1 MRGTVYKST
10 GSWHSVKNNEG
21 VEFKCRIKGRLRLDD
36 LGSTNPIA
44 VGDVVE
50 FDIENNTDSR
60 NGIII
65 KVHDRKNY
73 ILRKSVNLSKQTQI
87 LAANIDILFL
97 VITINNPVTT
107 TNFIDRFLITS
118 NAYSIDTV
126 LLFNKMDIYNKDE
139 TIQLDK
145 LVNLYENIGYKCVKV
160 SATKDLNIKEI
171 ISLIKGKTI
180 MFGGHSGSGKSSI
193 INCINPELNLKIGNI
208 SSQHLQGKHT
218 TTYAE
223 LFDIDFGARVID
235 TPGIKGFG
243 IVNFE
248 KNEIGDFFPEFF
260 QNKNKCKFNN
270 CLHID
275 EPDCFIKELVS
286 SNKINISRYENYKQ
300 IIMQDDLKYRQ

>member
-21 VEFKCRIKGRLRLDD
+21 VEFECRIKGKLRLDD
-36 LGSTNPIA
+36 LQSTNPIA

-50 FDIENNTDSR
+50 FDIENHTNST

-73 ILRKSVNLSKQTQI
+73 ILRKSVNLSKQTHI

-97 VITINNPVTT
+97 VVTIKTPITT
-107 TNFIDRFLITS
+107 TNFIDRFLIAS
-118 NAYSIDTV
+118 NAYSIDTI
-126 LLFNKMDIYNKDE
+126 LLFNKMDIYNKDDI
-139 TIQLDK
+139 TQLEMM
-145 LVNLYENIGYKCVKV
+145 VNLYENVGYKCIKV
-160 SATKDLNIKEI
+160 SAIRGLNIKEI
-171 ISLIKGKTI
+171 ISLIRGKTI
-180 MFGGHSGSGKSSI
+180 MFGGHSGTGKSSI
-193 INCINPELNLKIGNI
+193 INCISPELKIKTGDI
-208 SSQHLQGKHT
+208 SSQHFQGKHT
-218 TTYAE
+218 TTHAE
-223 LFDIDFGARVID
+223 LFDIDFGAKVID

-248 KNEIGDFFPEFF
+248 KNEIGNFFPEFF

-286 SNKINISRYENYKQ
+286 KNKISISRYENYKQ
-300 IIMQDDLKYRQ
+300 IIMQDDLKYR

>member
-10 GSWHSVKNNEG
+10 GSWHSVKNNDG
-21 VEFKCRIKGRLRLDD
+21 VEFQCRIKGKIRLDNIQ
-36 LGSTNPIA
+36 STNPVA
-44 VGDVVE
+44 VGDIVE
-50 FDIENNTDSR
+50 FELENDTDSR
-60 NGIII
+60 NGIINE
-65 KVHDRKNY
+65 VFDRKNY

-87 LAANIDILFL
+87 LAVNIDYLFL

-139 TIQLDK
+139 MIQIDK
-145 LVNLYENIGYKCVKV
+145 LVKIYENIQYKCIKV
-160 SATKDLNIKEI
+160 SASKKSNIKKI
-171 ISLIKGKTI
+171 ISLIKGKTF

-193 INCINPELNLKIGNI
+193 INCISPELNLKTGNI

-275 EPDCFIKELVS
+275 EPNCFIKKLVS
-286 SNKINISRYENYKQ
+286 KNKISISRYENYKQ
-300 IIMQDDLKYRQ
+300 IIMEDELKYRQ

>member
-21 VEFKCRIKGRLRLDD
+21 VEFECRIKGRLRLDD

-97 VITINNPVTT
+97 VITLKNPITT
-107 TNFIDRFLITS
+107 TNFIDRFLIAS
-118 NAYSIDTV
+118 NAYSIDTI
-126 LLFNKMDIYNKDE
+126 LLFNKMDSYNKDE
-139 TIQLDK
+139 ITQLERM
-145 LVNLYENIGYKCVKV
+145 VNLYENIGYKCIKV
-160 SATKDLNIKEI
+160 SAITGLNIKEI
-171 ISLIKGKTI
+171 ISLIRGKTI

-300 IIMQDDLKYRQ
+300 IITQDDLKYRQ

>member
-1 MRGTVYKST
+1 MTGTVYKST

-21 VEFKCRIKGRLRLDD
+21 VEFECRIKGRLRLDD

-87 LAANIDILFL
+87 LAANIDVLFL

-118 NAYSIDTV
+118 NAYSIDTI
-126 LLFNKMDIYNKDE
+126 LLFNKMDSYNKDE
-139 TIQLDK
+139 MIQLDK
-145 LVNLYENIGYKCVKV
+145 LVNLYENIGYKCIKV
-160 SATKDLNIKEI
+160 SAITGLNIKEI
-171 ISLIKGKTI
+171 ISLIRGKTI

>member
-21 VEFKCRIKGRLRLDD
+21 VEFECRIKGRLRLDD

-87 LAANIDILFL
+87 LAANIDVLFL

-118 NAYSIDTV
+118 NAYSIDTI

-145 LVNLYENIGYKCVKV
+145 LVNLYENIGYKCIKV
-160 SATKDLNIKEI
+160 SAITGLNIKEI
-171 ISLIKGKTI
+171 ISLIRGKTI

-300 IIMQDDLKYRQ
+300 VITQDDLKYRQ

>member
-10 GSWHSVKNNEG
+10 GSWHSVKNNGG
-21 VEFKCRIKGRLRLDD
+21 VEFECRIKGRLRLDD

-87 LAANIDILFL
+87 LAANIDVLFL

-107 TNFIDRFLITS
+107 TNFIDRFLISS

-145 LVNLYENIGYKCVKV
+145 LVNLYENIGYKCIKV

-193 INCINPELNLKIGNI
+193 INCINPELNLKIGDI

-223 LFDIDFGARVID
+223 LFDIDFGARVIE

-243 IVNFE
+243 IVNVE

>member
-21 VEFKCRIKGRLRLDD
+21 VEFECRIKGRLRLDD

-87 LAANIDILFL
+87 LAANIDVLFL

-118 NAYSIDTV
+118 NAYSIDTI
-126 LLFNKMDIYNKDE
+126 LLFNKMDSYNKDE
-139 TIQLDK
+139 MIQLDK
-145 LVNLYENIGYKCVKV
+145 LVNLYENIGYKCIKV
-160 SATKDLNIKEI
+160 SAITGLNIKEI
-171 ISLIKGKTI
+171 ISLIRGKTI

>member
-21 VEFKCRIKGRLRLDD
+21 VEFECRIKGRLRLDD

-87 LAANIDILFL
+87 LAANIDVLFL

-126 LLFNKMDIYNKDE
+126 LLFNKMDSYNKDKM
-139 TIQLDK
+139 IQLDK
-145 LVNLYENIGYKCVKV
+145 LVNLYENIGYKCIKV
-160 SATKDLNIKEI
+160 SAITGLNIKEI
-171 ISLIKGKTI
+171 ISLIRGKTI

-300 IIMQDDLKYRQ
+300 IIMQDDLKYR

>member
-21 VEFKCRIKGRLRLDD
+21 VEFECRIKGRLRLDD

-97 VITINNPVTT
+97 VITINSPVTT

-145 LVNLYENIGYKCVKV
+145 LVNLYENIGYKCIKV

-223 LFDIDFGARVID
+223 LFDIDFGSRVID

-286 SNKINISRYENYKQ
+286 SNKISISRYENYKQ

>member
-21 VEFKCRIKGRLRLDD
+21 VEFECRIKGRLRLDD

-87 LAANIDILFL
+87 LAANIDVLFL

-126 LLFNKMDIYNKDE
+126 LLFNKMDSYNKDE
-139 TIQLDK
+139 MIQLDK
-145 LVNLYENIGYKCVKV
+145 LVNLYENIGYKCIKV
-160 SATKDLNIKEI
+160 SAITGLNIKEI
-171 ISLIKGKTI
+171 ISLIRGKTI

>member
-1 MRGTVYKST
+1 M
-10 GSWHSVKNNEG
+10 
-21 VEFKCRIKGRLRLDD
+21 
-36 LGSTNPIA
+36 
-44 VGDVVE
+44 
-50 FDIENNTDSR
+50 DS
-60 NGIII
+60 
-65 KVHDRKNY
+65 
-73 ILRKSVNLSKQTQI
+73 
-87 LAANIDILFL
+87 
-97 VITINNPVTT
+97 
-107 TNFIDRFLITS
+107 
-118 NAYSIDTV
+118 
-126 LLFNKMDIYNKDE
+126 YNKDE
-139 TIQLDK
+139 MIQLDK
-145 LVNLYENIGYKCVKV
+145 LVNLYENIGYKCIKV
-160 SATKDLNIKEI
+160 SAITGLNIKEI
-171 ISLIKGKTI
+171 ISLIRGKTI

>member
-21 VEFKCRIKGRLRLDD
+21 VEFECRIKGRLRLDD

-87 LAANIDILFL
+87 LAANIDVLFL

-126 LLFNKMDIYNKDE
+126 LLFNKMDSYNKDKM
-139 TIQLDK
+139 IQLDK
-145 LVNLYENIGYKCVKV
+145 LVNLYENIGYKCIKV
-160 SATKDLNIKEI
+160 SAITGLNIKEI
-171 ISLIKGKTI
+171 ISLIRGKTI

>member
-1 MRGTVYKST
+1 MTGTVYKST

-21 VEFKCRIKGRLRLDD
+21 VEFECRIKGRLRLDD

-87 LAANIDILFL
+87 LAANIDVLFL

-126 LLFNKMDIYNKDE
+126 LLFNKMDSYNKDKM
-139 TIQLDK
+139 IQLDK
-145 LVNLYENIGYKCVKV
+145 LVNLYENIGYKCIKV
-160 SATKDLNIKEI
+160 SAITGLNIKEI
-171 ISLIKGKTI
+171 ISLIRGKTI

>member
-145 LVNLYENIGYKCVKV
+145 LVNLYENIGYKCIKV

>member
-10 GSWHSVKNNEG
+10 GSWHSVKNNGG
-21 VEFKCRIKGRLRLDD
+21 VEFECRIKGRLRLDD

-50 FDIENNTDSR
+50 FDIENHTDSR

-87 LAANIDILFL
+87 LAANIDVLFL

-107 TNFIDRFLITS
+107 TNFIDRFLISS

-145 LVNLYENIGYKCVKV
+145 LVNLYENIGYKCIKV

-193 INCINPELNLKIGNI
+193 INCINPELNLKIGDI

-300 IIMQDDLKYRQ
+300 IIMQDDLKYR

>member
-21 VEFKCRIKGRLRLDD
+21 VEFECRIKGRLRLDD

-87 LAANIDILFL
+87 LAANIDVLFL

-107 TNFIDRFLITS
+107 TNFIDRFLIAS

-126 LLFNKMDIYNKDE
+126 LLFNKMDSYNKDKM
-139 TIQLDK
+139 IQLDK
-145 LVNLYENIGYKCVKV
+145 LVNLYENIGYKCIKV
-160 SATKDLNIKEI
+160 SAITGLNIKEI
-171 ISLIKGKTI
+171 ISLIRGKTI

-300 IIMQDDLKYRQ
+300 IITQDDLKYRQ